1 MRRTD
6 SILKALDIDTDRYP
20 VLSVVGGGGKTSLI
34 FRIMEELTAV
44 GKKVLITTTTHMA
57 YEPDRPFAEDGDM
70 ISIKQNLEECGYTIA
85 ASLDREIRKIGAL
98 SEEKL
103 KEIKVL
109 ADVML
114 IEADGAK
121 RYPLKVPASW
131 EPVIWGQTDLVI
143 AVAGM
148 DAAGKPIQEVCHRPE
163 NVADFLGKEAEE
175 KVAEEDI
182 VRVVLSTEALKKC
195 VYGREY
201 RVLLNKADIPG
212 KSQAA
217 ESIADRLE
225 EQGIHAAWGSLREKE
240 YYICGKSETERKRA
254 AQMPSK
260 RVKLALIMLAAGNSR
275 RFGSNKL
282 MYEVDG
288 VPMYQRTL
296 RMLQKAAERI
306 PDSRIVV
313 VTQPQYSEI
322 IDVVK
327 ETGAEVLFN
336 PKPER
341 GIASSMQIGL
351 EIAKDADA
359 CLFTVSDQPWLTAET
374 IIALYD
380 AFQSENKG
388 MACTVWG
395 EKTGNPCIFSKKYY
409 RKLMEITGDKGGKQI
424 IKRYPEDVTYLKISD
439 EREQQDVDV
448 PL

>member
-1 MRRTD
+1 MIRTD

-70 ISIKQNLEECGYTIA
+70 ISIKQNLEEYGYTIA
-85 ASLDREIRKIGAL
+85 ASLDREKRKIGAL

-175 KVAEEDI
+175 KVTEEDI

-351 EIAKDADA
+351 ESAKDADA